1 MSRTE
6 AIDAFVADGWT
17 EIKPD
22 EDTYEGFLKAVDN
35 MTDEQFLAD
44 IHINDLFVF
53 PASSKRFWALS
64 ALTKESKVILQD
76 KASCFPAFL
85 LSPPRKSCVLDMCAA
100 PGMKSTHLAAIMKNR
115 GTVYAVEL
123 DEKRYHLLENT
134 ARKTE
139 STIIKTINSDALL
152 LGKYF

>member
-123 DEKRYHLLENT
+123 DKKRYHLLENT